1 MPGRLPI
8 YFGNRL
14 KWTEPLQRKSVVYVI
29 DKPLVPASWPEAAS
43 HEENNAAAA
52 EVMMAVRESVGNIF
66 DEPPVEPSLVEGVVN
81 AMRGLFG
88 N

>member
-8 YFGNRL
+8 YFGKRL

-66 DEPPVEPSLVEGVVN
+66 DELPVEPSLVEGVVN